1 MLVGKET
8 RLGFNRVDG
17 FRWSFSGFTLE
28 NLSKLPLEQT
38 LRHPNWSMG
47 PKVTIDSA
55 TMANKGLE
63 LIEAHWL
70 FGLPE
75 EKMEVLIHP
84 PSIVHGIVR
93 FIDGCCLAD

>member
-1 MLVGKET
+1 
-8 RLGFNRVDG
+8 
-17 FRWSFSGFTLE
+17 
-28 NLSKLPLEQT
+28 
-38 LRHPNWSMG
+38 MG

-63 LIEAHWL
+63 LTEAHWL

-93 FIDGCCLAD
+93 FIDGCCLAQLSPPSMTFVLQNALLFPERHQSVEAS